1 MRLAFVEYQELL
13 LPRARLR
20 VGMAGIVDQGVSQRK
35 RAVGHVVTANVVQPV
50 RQHVEHRL
58 LLRTSDVTLVLA
70 FAETAIV
77 SSAGCAEGTHLNR
90 SRSSLASV
98 SASSIIPRCVRILS
112 MGRA

>member
-1 MRLAFVEYQELL
+1 
-13 LPRARLR
+13 
-20 VGMAGIVDQGVSQRK
+20 MAGIVDQGVSQCK
-35 RAVGHVVTANVVQPV
+35 RAVGHVATANVLQPV

-58 LLRTSDVTLVLA
+58 RCARVNVTLVLA
-70 FAETAIV
+70 FADTAIV
-77 SSAGCAEGTHLNR
+77 SSAGCAEGTRLNR